1 MNTEVIN
8 LTQVRVNEQNPR
20 TITRN
25 KLEKL
30 IDSVLVFPKML
41 ELRPIVLDNS
51 NVALGGNMRYR
62 AISEIAD
69 MTPEDAV
76 ERVTRL
82 ARGGHRTEAEVQ
94 RLVDYWREWKKAP
107 TATIARASDL
117 SEEEQREFVIKD
129 NVGFGEWD
137 FDMLAHE
144 WDIEDLQSWGMDLW
158 TEDGSETTESKES
171 TKEVKETEKLSSL
184 DFTGMY
190 YEPRNIPS
198 LTLPD
203 CVDMSKYE
211 AKLSVIEESNLTE
224 EQKDAMRILAYR
236 FIKINFEAVANYY
249 QFNATDEEKSVLERL
264 RTVLV
269 DGSVDGFIEDDL
281 IRIREDMMGADDGW
295 RTDKVSGYN
304 YGRGE

>member
-8 LTQVRVNEQNPR
+8 LTQVRVNERNPR
-20 TITRN
+20 TISKE

-30 IDSVLVFPKML
+30 IDSVLVLPKML

-51 NVALGGNMRYR
+51 NVALGGNMRLCALTEVSR
-62 AISEIAD
+62 MDPEAI
-69 MTPEDAV
+69 T

-82 ARGGHRTEAEVQ
+82 ARGGRRTGAEIQ
-94 RLVDYWREWKKAP
+94 ALVDYWREWAKAP

-158 TEDGSETTESKES
+158 TEDGSGTTESKEY
-171 TKEVKETEKLSSL
+171 TKEVKETEKLSSY

-198 LTLPD
+198 LTLPL
-203 CVDMSKYE
+203 CCRNVGKRQYE
-211 AKLSVIEESNLTE
+211 PSDRTGR
-224 EQKDAMRILAYR
+224 D
-236 FIKINFEAVANYY
+236 
-249 QFNATDEEKSVLERL
+249 NARQGI
-264 RTVLV
+264 
-269 DGSVDGFIEDDL
+269 DGLLQSLF
-281 IRIREDMMGADDGW
+281 RRH
-295 RTDKVSGYN
+295 
-304 YGRGE
+304 